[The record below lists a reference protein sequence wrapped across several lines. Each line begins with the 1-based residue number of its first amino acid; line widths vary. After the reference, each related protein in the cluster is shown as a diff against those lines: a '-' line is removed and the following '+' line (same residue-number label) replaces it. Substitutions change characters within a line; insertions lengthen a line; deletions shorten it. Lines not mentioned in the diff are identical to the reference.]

1 MRRAVVFVAL
11 FGATVLSIAVSG
23 YQQQPAAGRGGQPAA
38 MVVQSEK
45 VKDNLFVL
53 KGGGGNT
60 TVFVG
65 TNGVV
70 VVDTKLAGWGAP
82 ILGKIKELTPKPVTM
97 IINTH
102 SHGDHV
108 SGNVEFPASVDIVA
122 HENTK
127 KNVEAWPPVY
137 GLSNAFPNVVKDS
150 GGKGLPKRT
159 FKDKMTIGSGA
170 DRIELFYFG
179 RAHTNGD
186 AWVVFPSLRVM
197 ASGDA
202 FANKSVPI
210 MDRNAGGSGVEFPD
224 TVTKAYNGVKD
235 VDVIVTGHAQTTM
248 TRDDLKVYGDFMRDF
263 VTAVR
268 EAKKQGKS
276 ADDFAAS
283 WKVPE
288 KYAGY
293 PAAQAAG
300 VKNAAQVVMDES
312 K

>member
-1 MRRAVVFVAL
+1 MRRIF
-11 FGATVLSIAVSG
+11 VLSGLLAVGVLSLTASA
-23 YQQQPAAGRGGQPAA
+23 YQQAATA
-38 MVVQSEK
+38 EK
-45 VKDNLFVL
+45 VVTVDKIKDNLFVL

-60 TVFVG
+60 TVFIG
-65 TNGVV
+65 ASGVV
-70 VVDTKLAGWGAP
+70 VVDTKLAGWGQP
-82 ILGKIKELTPKPVTM
+82 ILSKLKELTPKPVTT

-127 KNVEAWPPVY
+127 KNVEAWPAVY
-137 GLSNAFPNVVKDS
+137 GLANAFPNVVKDS
-150 GGKGLPKRT
+150 GGKGVTKRT
-159 FKDKMTIGSGA
+159 FKDKMTVGSGA
-170 DRIELFYFG
+170 ERIELFYFG

-186 AWVVFPSLRVM
+186 AWVLFPSLRVLV
-197 ASGDA
+197 AGDV
-202 FANKSVPI
+202 FPNKTVPI

-224 TVTKAYNGVKD
+224 TLAKAYNAVKD
-235 VDVIVTGHAQTTM
+235 ADVIVTGHAPATM
-248 TRDDLKVYGDFMRDF
+248 TRDDLKTYGDFMRDF
-263 VTAVR
+263 VAAVR
-268 EAKKQGKS
+268 DAKKQGKS
-276 ADDFAAS
+276 ADDFAAA

-300 VKNAAQVVMDES
+300 VKNAAQVVMDEI

>member
-1 MRRAVVFVAL
+1 MNRRSVLGAL
-11 FGATVLSIAVSG
+11 LAAGAVSITVSA
-23 YQQQPAAGRGGQPAA
+23 YQQAAAPPAEK
-38 MVVQSEK
+38 VVTVDK

-70 VVDTKLAGWGAP
+70 VVDTKLAGWGQP
-82 ILGKIKELTPKPVTM
+82 ILTKIKELTPKPVTM

-127 KNVEAWPPVY
+127 TNVAAWPAVY
-137 GLSNAFPNVVKDS
+137 GLANNFPNVVKDS
-150 GGKGLPKRT
+150 GGKGVTKKT

-170 DRIELFYFG
+170 DRIDLFYFG
-179 RAHTNGD
+179 RGHTNGD
-186 AWVVFPSLRVM
+186 AWVLFPALRVM
-197 ASGDA
+197 AVGDMYP
-202 FANKSVPI
+202 NNGIPI
-210 MDRNAGGSGVEFPD
+210 MDKNAGGSGVEFPE
-224 TVTKAYNGVKD
+224 TLTKAYNGVKD
-235 VDVIVTGHAQTTM
+235 ADVLVNGHSPTTT
-248 TRDDLKVYGDFMRDF
+248 TREDLNLYASYMREF

-276 ADDFAAS
+276 ADDVAAA
-283 WKVPE
+283 WKVPA
-288 KYAGY
+288 KYVGY
-293 PAAQAAG
+293 PTPMPASI
-300 VKNAAQVVMDES
+300 KNAAQVVMDEI

>member
-1 MRRAVVFVAL
+1 MLVAL
-11 FGATVLSIAVSG
+11 VGASTLSIVVSG
-23 YQQQPAAGRGGQPAA
+23 YQQQQPAAGRGGQPAA
-38 MVVQSEK
+38 MVVQADK
-45 VKDNLFVL
+45 VKDNLYVL

-60 TVFVG
+60 TLFIG
-65 TNGVV
+65 TNGVT

-82 ILGKIKELTPKPVTM
+82 LLAKIKELTPKPVTM

-122 HENTK
+122 QENTK
-127 KNVEAWPPVY
+127 KNVEAWPAVY
-137 GLSNAFPNVVKDS
+137 GLNNNFPNVVKDN
-150 GGKGLPKRT
+150 GGKGLPKKT

-170 DRIELFYFG
+170 DRIDLFYFG

-186 AWVVFPSLRVM
+186 AWVLFPALRVM

-248 TRDDLKVYGDFMRDF
+248 TRDDLKTYGDFMRDF

-268 EAKKQGKS
+268 DAKKQGKS
-276 ADDFAAS
+276 PDDFAAS

-300 VKNAAQVVMDES
+300 VKNAAQVVMDEI

>member
-1 MRRAVVFVAL
+1 MGLGAL
-11 FGATVLSIAVSG
+11 LAIGALSLTASA
-23 YQQQPAAGRGGQPAA
+23 YQQARGGAAQAPAEK
-38 MVVQSEK
+38 VVTVDK
-45 VKDNLFVL
+45 VKDNLFVF

-70 VVDTKLAGWGAP
+70 VVDTKLAGWGTP
-82 ILGKIKELTPKPVTM
+82 ILNKIKELTPKPVTT

-127 KNVEAWPPVY
+127 KNVEAWPAVY
-137 GLSNAFPNVVKDS
+137 GLANAFPNVIKDN

-170 DRIELFYFG
+170 DRIDLFYFG
-179 RAHTNGD
+179 RAHTSGD
-186 AWVVFPSLRVM
+186 AWVLFPALRVM

-210 MDRNAGGSGVEFPD
+210 MDRNAGGSGLEFPD

-248 TRDDLKVYGDFMRDF
+248 TRDDLKTYGDFMRDF
-263 VTAVR
+263 VAAVR
-268 EAKKQGKS
+268 DAKKQGKS
-276 ADDFAAS
+276 ADDFAAT

-293 PAAQAAG
+293 PPAQAAG
-300 VKNAAQVVMDES
+300 VKNAAQVVMDEI

>member
-1 MRRAVVFVAL
+1 MMRSDTMKRSIVMGSVLAV
-11 FGATVLSIAVSG
+11 GVLAVTASA
-23 YQQQPAAGRGGQPAA
+23 YQQAAA
-38 MVVQSEK
+38 EK
-45 VKDNLFVL
+45 VVTVDKIKDNLFVL

-60 TVFVG
+60 TVFIG
-65 TNGVV
+65 ANGVV
-70 VVDTKLAGWGAP
+70 VVDTKLAGWGQP
-82 ILGKIKELTPKPVTM
+82 ILSKIKELTPKPVTT

-108 SGNVEFPASVDIVA
+108 SGNVEFPSTVDIVA

-137 GLSNAFPNVVKDS
+137 GLANAFPNVVKDS
-150 GGKGLPKRT
+150 GGKGATKRT
-159 FKDKMTIGSGA
+159 FKDKMTVGSGA

-186 AWVVFPSLRVM
+186 AWVLFPSLRVL
-197 ASGDA
+197 AAGDV
-202 FANKSVPI
+202 FANKAVPI

-224 TVTKAYNGVKD
+224 TLTKAYNGVKD
-235 VDVIVTGHAQTTM
+235 VDVIITGHAQTTM
-248 TRDDLKVYGDFMRDF
+248 TRDDLKTYSEFMRDF
-263 VTAVR
+263 VAAAR
-268 EAKKQGKS
+268 EAKKKGQS
-276 ADDFAAS
+276 ADDFAAA

-293 PAAQAAG
+293 PAAQAAS
-300 VKNAAQVVMDES
+300 VKNGAQVVMDET